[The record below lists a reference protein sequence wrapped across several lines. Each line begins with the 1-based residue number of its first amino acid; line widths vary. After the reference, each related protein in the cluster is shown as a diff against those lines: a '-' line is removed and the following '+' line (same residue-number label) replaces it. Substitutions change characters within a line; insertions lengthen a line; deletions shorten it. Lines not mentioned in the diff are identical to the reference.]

1 MTDRIAAT
9 TTRNGEPDR
18 RSAVDPS
25 WFFRRWLGFVAVGES
40 TGFAVAAA
48 TGVAVAISEP
58 PPVPTVVLL
67 LVAGAIEGAALGVGQ
82 VLALRALPLERA
94 LLRRW
99 PVLTSLAAVVAWS
112 IGLLPSTLTGLDWS
126 NPVTWVMAGVLGLV
140 LLTTIPAAQLILLRR
155 AVRRPWR
162 WLPAN
167 LLGWLVGIGW
177 TLAVSPL
184 VDMSTPI
191 PQLVALY
198 VVAGVLMALTVAMAT
213 GLCWISWLRHGD
225 IIRTTSTRRP
235 ATVRRSAA
243 R

>member
-9 TTRNGEPDR
+9 TTRNGEPER
-18 RSAVDPS
+18 RSAADPS
-25 WFFRRWLGFVAVGES
+25 WFFRRWMGFMALGEGA
-40 TGFAVAAA
+40 GFAVAAA
-48 TGVAVAISEP
+48 TGVAVAINEP
-58 PPVPTVVLL
+58 PPAQTLVML

-99 PVLTSLAAVVAWS
+99 PLLTSLAAVVAWS
-112 IGLLPSTLTGLDWS
+112 IGLLPSTLPGLDWS

-167 LLGWLVGIGW
+167 IVGWLVGIGW

-184 VDMSTPI
+184 VDMIRRSPSCRAVCGCRACSW
-191 PQLVALY
+191 PSPSPWRPAC
-198 VVAGVLMALTVAMAT
+198 AGSAGSAMVT
-213 GLCWISWLRHGD
+213 SSGQPRLGDRLRH
-225 IIRTTSTRRP
+225 RH
-235 ATVRRSAA
+235 SAA